1 MPLKNNLNDFN
12 NCWLGYDLPYSLI
25 EGQPSVQALRKAGI
39 EKRVKTP
46 EHHVTVAYF
55 ADINLYE
62 LSEALKQTARKYGKK
77 IEYSKFDFDGYGVI
91 DHEKGRY
98 VYFSP
103 DPDSAAEAFYL
114 KDFFAR
120 SPLYT
125 KEKNCED
132 LHVSIGGPD
141 PFSSE
146 KPRQWPLNNPFSCE
160 ARLVFVGNDGK
171 TFHKYVWRDEDQEF
185 EEIPAD
191 LPFVVKGIQSP
202 LSREMSSPT
211 RQRDQLSNNPT
222 SPASSTGSRD
232 DKKNVGRLVR
242 GTTNGSKPVTP
253 ISIHT
258 VAMFPKIQ
266 ADTASA
272 YYILKNFGKNF
283 FPGVAQ
289 AKVVFW
295 TALPEDKTAQQL
307 ESEGFLTI
315 DLGGIFDH
323 HISNVESGKREEC
336 AASLIAQHLGVEN
349 DLTLKKLLTWAKRDD
364 LQGKGTMSADPLDR
378 AFGLSGIIMNANR
391 EYANDPQ
398 KSLDLITHIIDLHV
412 HEERRRQIELPMEF
426 EKLEQEGKVEVFSLR
441 QGGAELEAMFVET
454 DNVAM
459 AGFLRAA
466 KKIDLIIQRRTSG
479 HTNIVTQQARSI
491 DLRPLAAVLR
501 LSEAEKK
508 NIELDVDEAT
518 LMSSGRI
525 KDIDEWYYDD
535 AANSI
540 QNGGVNP
547 EGVKPTKLS
556 RDEVVALVRDAIPLG
571 TIGTLKRQKNS

>member
-25 EGQPSVQALRKAGI
+25 EGQPSVLALRKAGI

-62 LSEALKQTARKYGKK
+62 LSEALKQAARKYGKK

-114 KDFFAR
+114 KDFFSR

-132 LHVSIGGPD
+132 LHVSIGGQD
-141 PFSSE
+141 PFSGE

-191 LPFVVKGIQSP
+191 LPFVVKGIHSP

-222 SPASSTGSRD
+222 SPASSTISRD
-232 DKKNVGRLVR
+232 DEKNVGRLGR
-242 GTTNGSKPVTP
+242 GTTNGSKPVTSYPLPVTP
-253 ISIHT
+253 ISVHT

-266 ADTASA
+266 VDTASA
-272 YYILKNFGKNF
+272 YYILKNFGEKF
-283 FPGVAQ
+283 FPGIAQ

-295 TALPEDKTAQQL
+295 TSLPDGKTAQQL

-315 DLGGIFDH
+315 NFGGKFDRQ
-323 HISNVESGKREEC
+323 SADKTSDKRVESV
-336 AASLIAQHLGVEN
+336 SNLITTYLGIEN
-349 DLTLKKLLTWAKRDD
+349 DATLKKLLAWIEKDVQQRKDTVEMSSLDD
-364 LQGKGTMSADPLDR
+364 T
-378 AFGLSGIIMNANR
+378 FGLSGIIMNANR

-398 KSLDLITHIIDLHV
+398 KSLDLITQIIDLHV
-412 HEERRRQIELPMEF
+412 CEERRRQIELPMEF

-441 QGGAELEAMFVET
+441 QGGAELEAIFVET

-459 AGFLRAA
+459 AGFL
-466 KKIDLIIQRRTSG
+466 
-479 HTNIVTQQARSI
+479 
-491 DLRPLAAVLR
+491 
-501 LSEAEKK
+501 
-508 NIELDVDEAT
+508 
-518 LMSSGRI
+518 
-525 KDIDEWYYDD
+525 
-535 AANSI
+535 
-540 QNGGVNP
+540 
-547 EGVKPTKLS
+547 
-556 RDEVVALVRDAIPLG
+556 
-571 TIGTLKRQKNS
+571 